1 MQRYAVTTDNRY
13 VALRGIDTVGQTGV
27 EIGPLDRP
35 LVRRGDSRIFYADHC
50 STEALRAKYEANP
63 DVDVADIVEVDFDL
77 SATPLGA
84 ALASVA
90 PLDYVVASH
99 VAEHVP
105 DLVQWLTDIHA
116 SLRPG
121 GVLALVL
128 PDKRFSLDLHRRET
142 PWFEVERAH
151 AERRTRPGLDTVLDH
166 VLNIVQVH
174 TNQLWRDHTIGREA
188 PRTASADIAP
198 VVSEQWHRGEYI
210 DVHCWVVTPWSFLD
224 IVGRI
229 VTRYGLGFR
238 LRLAEPTPLN
248 HLEFYLQLERMAPGA
263 EPTDWRAAVRSLRRR
278 ALRPE
283 LPDPVSRLRLAH
295 RHFLARGTRAIS

>member
-1 MQRYAVTTDNRY
+1 MRRYAIKTDNRL
-13 VALRGIDTVGQTGV
+13 VAIRGIETASQRGV

-35 LVRRGDSRIFYADHC
+35 LVRRADSRVFYADHC
-50 STEALRAKYEANP
+50 STEALKSKYAFNP

-77 SATPLGA
+77 SAIPLGQ

-151 AERRTRPGLDTVLDH
+151 AERRTRPALDTVLDH

-188 PRTASADIAP
+188 PRTATADIAP
-198 VVSEQWHRGEYI
+198 LVSEQWRQGEYI
-210 DVHCWVVTPWSFLD
+210 DVHCWVVTPWSFLA

-229 VTRYGLGFR
+229 VTQYGLGFR
-238 LRLAEPTPLN
+238 LRMAEPTPLN
-248 HLEFYLQLERMAPGA
+248 HLEFYLQLERSSPGA
-263 EPTDWRAAVRSLRRR
+263 PPTDWAAAIRDLKRR

-283 LPDPVSRLRLAH
+283 LHDPVSRLRLAR
-295 RHFLARGTRAIS
+295 RHFLAKGTRAIR